1 MELNSEIPTLPPR
14 DAATVVLLRD
24 GAQGLEV
31 FLVKRHGLSDVL
43 GGAYVFPGGKLDA
56 ADCDAAHHAH
66 FDRDAATKNYV
77 IGQVDSRGGAGADGG
92 QQPVAP
98 PEHLTDAVGTTGVG
112 HRTRLVL

>member
-1 MELNSEIPTLPPR
+1 ME
-14 DAATVVLLRD
+14 
-24 GAQGLEV
+24 
-31 FLVKRHGLSDVL
+31 
-43 GGAYVFPGGKLDA
+43 
-56 ADCDAAHHAH
+56 H

-112 HRTRLVL
+112 HRARLVL